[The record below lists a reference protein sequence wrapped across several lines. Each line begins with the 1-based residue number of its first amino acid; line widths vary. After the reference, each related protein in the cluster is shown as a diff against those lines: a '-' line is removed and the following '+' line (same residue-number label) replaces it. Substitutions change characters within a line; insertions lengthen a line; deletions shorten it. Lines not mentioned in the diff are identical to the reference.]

1 MCGSKKNN
9 QLCKFSVF
17 NGGHIIWSIGHVYE
31 KLKRDLPGRSPTL
44 ILRNNIKKEIKTLEE
59 ICGKKHIELFDIEL
73 IIDDYHSN
81 FNMDKL
87 SRKHEYIYSA
97 EWSLK

>member
-1 MCGSKKNN
+1 MKEEN
-9 QLCKFSVF
+9 
-17 NGGHIIWSIGHVYE
+17 YY
-31 KLKRDLPGRSPTL
+31 
-44 ILRNNIKKEIKTLEE
+44 RNNIKKEIKTLEE

-87 SRKHEYIYSA
+87 SRKHEYIYNNNIMKQVYLLD
-97 EWSLK
+97 EIMELDIQIEYLYDKT